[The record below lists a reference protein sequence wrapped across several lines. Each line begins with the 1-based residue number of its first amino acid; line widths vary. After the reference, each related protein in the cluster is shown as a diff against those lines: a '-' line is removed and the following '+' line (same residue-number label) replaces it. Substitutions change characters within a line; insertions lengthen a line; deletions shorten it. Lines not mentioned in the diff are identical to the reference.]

1 MDVLSLDCLCLKSI
15 DYKDNDRLVTL
26 YASEKGKL
34 TATVKGC
41 KSPKAK
47 LKFAA
52 SPLCFGRY
60 QLASSRGRLVVTGCD
75 CYDGFFG
82 VTDDITVFYCAGT
95 VLEIMDKT
103 VVEGEFNPALFTLA
117 LTTLNTL
124 CYRRENAPTA
134 VLKDFIA
141 GALCALGYGESDMSL
156 PKYRQYFETK
166 LGVKINALRELVRL

>member
-1 MDVLSLDCLCLKSI
+1 MDVVSLDCLCLKSI

-34 TATVKGC
+34 TAVAKGC

-47 LKFAA
+47 LKFAT

-60 QLASSRGRLVVTGCD
+60 QLASGRGGLVVTGCD

-82 VTDDITVFYCAGT
+82 VTRDIVIFYCAGT

-103 VVEGEFNPALFTLA
+103 TVEGEFNPTLFTLA
-117 LTTLNTL
+117 LTALNEL
-124 CYRRENAPTA
+124 CYKSDDPYAT
-134 VLKDFIA
+134 LKKFIA
-141 GALCALGYGESDMSL
+141 DALEALGFGRTDMSL
-156 PKYRQYFETK
+156 PKYRQYFENR
-166 LGVKINALRELVRL
+166 LGVRLNSLKELTGL